1 MADESSKSNTEK
13 IEDDDWHL
21 YANAGYG
28 EAESQDPEFS
38 VESDEDPEEE
48 WFDGDDFYN
57 QGTSIDWDSPPCP
70 APLGIA
76 HVIKIGVCD
85 FCLHRISGRKTKSQ
99 GFDGGVELRNEAYAR
114 DSELSRSERP
124 EICPLCEDLFDDVG
138 NIAER
143 IIDSVDGIEFK
154 TMQLGIHLPK
164 DLLQSEDAIRTKHG
178 SQGSRPLKTSF
189 AQAIQNEMLLR
200 SPNISFVKDYPDI
213 MVTVDTLTLRV
224 DTDVRP
230 VFIYGRYEKLVRGI
244 PQTRWPCRSCR
255 GRGEGC
261 ESCEGTGLQYRES
274 VQDIIGIP
282 VKEILGASDTS
293 FHGMGR
299 EDIDVRC
306 LGSGRPFVLEIKN
319 PRFRDFNPAEME
331 EKINSNDPEKVRVNS
346 LKWCTKKDV
355 SRVKETRSEKSYTIR
370 FKIDNPISE
379 QEAVESIGTLSGV
392 TLEQETP
399 KRVSHR
405 RAAKTRKRKVSSI
418 SNVLVE
424 EDEVQF
430 SLRCEAGTYVKELV
444 HSDEGRTSPS
454 VSSVIERECVVLWLD
469 VDEIHSD

>member
-1 MADESSKSNTEK
+1 M
-13 IEDDDWHL
+13 
-21 YANAGYG
+21 
-28 EAESQDPEFS
+28 
-38 VESDEDPEEE
+38 
-48 WFDGDDFYN
+48 
-57 QGTSIDWDSPPCP
+57 
-70 APLGIA
+70 
-76 HVIKIGVCD
+76 
-85 FCLHRISGRKTKSQ
+85 
-99 GFDGGVELRNEAYAR
+99 
-114 DSELSRSERP
+114 
-124 EICPLCEDLFDDVG
+124 
-138 NIAER
+138 
-143 IIDSVDGIEFK
+143 
-154 TMQLGIHLPK
+154 
-164 DLLQSEDAIRTKHG
+164 
-178 SQGSRPLKTSF
+178 
-189 AQAIQNEMLLR
+189 AIQNEMLLN
-200 SPNISFVKDYPDI
+200 SPAISFVKDYPDI

-255 GRGEGC
+255 GRGDGC
-261 ESCEGTGLQYRES
+261 ESCEGTGLQYSES
-274 VQDIIGIP
+274 VQDIIGDP
-282 VKEILGASDTS
+282 VKQILGASDTS

-319 PRFRDFNPAEME
+319 PRLRDFELSKI
-331 EKINSNDPEKVRVNS
+331 EKEINSNEPEKVRVNS

-370 FKIDNPISE
+370 FKVDNPISE
-379 QEAVESIGTLSGV
+379 QEAVKSIAALSGI

-405 RAAKTRKRKVSSI
+405 RAAKTRKRRVTAI
-418 SNVLVE
+418 SNILVE
-424 EDEVQF
+424 DDEIQF

-469 VDEIHSD
+469 VDEIHAD

>member
-1 MADESSKSNTEK
+1 MH
-13 IEDDDWHL
+13 EDTSEGSPDGGEEDDWHL
-21 YANAGYG
+21 YASADYG
-28 EAESQDPEFS
+28 AAESL
-38 VESDEDPEEE
+38 ESNVPSKEDDSGDE
-48 WFDGDDFYN
+48 WFDGDDLFH
-57 QGTSIDWDSPPCP
+57 QGESIDWDAPPCP

-76 HVIKIGVCD
+76 HVIKIGVCNH
-85 FCLHRISGRKTKSQ
+85 CLHRIGGRRTQTSGFEGGASLRKEAFSRDPDLSN
-99 GFDGGVELRNEAYAR
+99 FDIPEL
-114 DSELSRSERP
+114 
-124 EICPLCEDLFDDVG
+124 CPLCEDLFDDVA

-143 IIDSVDGIEFK
+143 IIETLEGTKFK
-154 TMQLGIHLPK
+154 SMQLGIHIPK

-178 SQGSRPLKTSF
+178 SRGSKPLKGSF
-189 AQAIQNEMLLR
+189 AIAIQAEMLR
-200 SPNISFVKDYPDI
+200 QIPEIAFVKEYPDV
-213 MVTVDTLTLRV
+213 MVTVDALTLRV

-230 VFIYGRYEKLVRGI
+230 VFIYGRYEKLARGI

-255 GRGEGC
+255 GRGDGC

-282 VKEILGASDTS
+282 VKETLDASDTS

-319 PRFRDFNPAEME
+319 PRIRDIDLSSLEA
-331 EKINSNDPEKVRVNS
+331 KINSNDPEKVKVNS
-346 LKWCTKKDV
+346 LRWCHKKEV

-370 FKIDNPISE
+370 FKVEEAPPEDQIIDAI
-379 QEAVESIGTLSGV
+379 QGLTGV

-405 RAAKTRKRKVSSI
+405 RAAKTRKRKLVSV
-418 SNVLVE
+418 SNVIV
-424 EDEVQF
+424 DEQEIQF

-444 HSDEGRTSPS
+444 HSDEGRTNPS
-454 VSSVIERECVVLWLD
+454 VKSVIDRECEVLWLD
-469 VDEIHSD
+469 VDEIHAD